1 MQRINKTKSNSLK
14 VYINPAM
21 VEQVRNKEGTDK
33 AILEIKRG
41 IFIERTDVLD
51 KQIIILMYYFS

>member
-1 MQRINKTKSNSLK
+1 M
-14 VYINPAM
+14 YINPAV
-21 VEQVRNKEGTDK
+21 VEQVRNREGADK

>member
-1 MQRINKTKSNSLK
+1 MK

-33 AILEIKRG
+33 AISEIKRG

>member
-33 AILEIKRG
+33 AISEIKRG